1 MKAIVSIED
10 ITKLSTLKASGL
22 ATQIYLILCAH
33 EWGRDGS
40 CFPSIATI
48 SKRLGNKY
56 AESSIHRCLKW
67 LEDAKLI
74 VRNEARSKN
83 RFVMVLRKIKAAVK
97 DTILKTRHSHDKSE
111 SIREKKKKRNTYRYS
126 KQASQRKSK
135 EESYRKRL
143 QKIAGWFEK
152 VSDVKSMIAMR
163 KDAKYASILAGMELC
178 PSTYQYPDL
187 KSVNGQYW
195 ADNEVRRVLLGHG
208 YGNPDESWHYQYWK
222 SLVNGVSMGVKV

>member
-1 MKAIVSIED
+1 MKAIVSIEE

-33 EWGRDGS
+33 DWHSGS

-56 AESSIHRCLKW
+56 AENSIHRCLKW

-97 DTILKTRHSHDKSE
+97 DTLTNPRGKINKSE
-111 SIREKKKKRNTYRYS
+111 GIREKKKKRNTYRYS

-135 EESYRKRL
+135 EESDRKRL
-143 QKIAGWFEK
+143 QKIAGWFDK
-152 VSDVKSMIAMR
+152 LSDVESMIEMR
-163 KDAKYASILAGMELC
+163 KDAKYASILEGTKLC
-178 PSTYQYPDL
+178 PSSYQYPDL

-195 ADNEVRRVLLGHG
+195 KDNEVRRVLLEHG
-208 YGNPDESWHYQYWK
+208 YGNPDESWLYRYWQ
-222 SLVNGVSMGVKV
+222 SLVNGVSVGVKV